1 MIALARH
8 LSMPLSLA
16 LLLVLLSGFPAAAP
30 AAGPHIADVNLLLPP
45 RMTHDVEYRLIGSDG
60 CFSWSWDHHDILD
73 VQPEFNGSSRC
84 STSARLRSI
93 APYDGRKETAVY
105 ANDLSSGVVIR
116 CRVFIDKISRI
127 QIFHNSVKLDLDGL
141 TTLRVRAFDSEENV
155 FSSLV
160 GLQFMWKLMPEHDDE
175 DHRLVHVPLKESPLS
190 DCGGFCGDLVVQIKI
205 EDIGLFS
212 DLYVVKG
219 TEIGHEIVSVNL
231 AEPHFDQVADKIVL
245 TVAEA
250 MSIDPPS
257 PVFVINGA
265 SVRYT
270 LKIIRQ
276 NVPQVV
282 TLPSP
287 HHHWSV
293 TNSSVASVDSL
304 TGVVTAVNLGVATVA
319 VTDIRVVGHIQM
331 SSLHV
336 VLPDTLCMY
345 KLPLSASGNPIEGVE
360 ATPSMTRWYV
370 VIGRL
375 YLIYVKV
382 FSREPGAHEIY
393 ITQSDDVKLQCE
405 SAYWEL
411 LSVSDKI
418 SFRHGR
424 HARVLL
430 PTSPGSGRITA
441 SLSYNSGYPEKIEVM
456 KVLQEIIACERVK
469 LVLRNRNEFYKVIQ
483 LPWAPG
489 VYQELELQATGGC
502 METPSDYKWYSSDL
516 ATVYVSA
523 SGVVQAKKPGKATI
537 KVVSAFDPMNFDEVV
552 VKVSTPFS
560 MVMLKN
566 FPLETVVGTY
576 LQAAV
581 TLEASDGT
589 YFYTCDSFNTYISW
603 NSGSESFKIV
613 NMTSEV
619 YRLKLSDNGVSES
632 LYGPPCAWAY
642 IYASDVGRALL
653 HATFLRDLQSSSH
666 QINSLKASSHIVSYS
681 PLIVQHGGNGN
692 KYGGYWVDLVR
703 QDAGREVETLNE
715 LYLAP
720 GTVLDLVL
728 VGGPERWGQ
737 GVEFIENVDIF
748 DEKHVQIKE
757 GILVDQISEGRDGSY
772 RLSCLMLGN
781 FQLVFSR
788 GNLVGSD
795 HPVPVIEKVELSLSC
810 AFPSAI
816 TLLANEPVN
825 SLDLIEAASQAERAP
840 GKIRA
845 MPITVAN
852 GCTIRVA
859 AVGIHYSGKAF
870 ANSSSLCLKW
880 ELNDCNG
887 LANWYTDGLETSRTS
902 WERFLVLENATGM
915 CVVRAT
921 VVGYSNAMIGVLHEK
936 ASSLLDKTDNLL
948 TDAIPL
954 QLVSSLRVVPEF
966 MLLFFSREAKVNLS
980 ITGGTCFLDAV
991 VNDTQVLRVIQP
1003 PPNLQCSHIM
1013 LAPKALGVALVT
1025 VRDMGLVP
1033 HASASAV
1040 VRVADIDWIK
1050 IVSLEDISLMAG
1062 DEKSLEI
1069 LAGAQDGCIF
1079 DSSQYAFMDVH
1090 VHIEGDAVELVNINV
1105 DYPFA
1110 EDLNVPNLVIRGNSL
1125 GVATLYVSARQQSG
1139 REIVSHPVK
1148 VEVYAAPT
1156 LFPDDMFLAPG
1167 ASYMLTLR
1175 GGPKIGTRIQYE
1187 SLNEGTAEVH
1197 QSSGRISAV
1206 SPGNTTIR
1214 ALVYGNKGS
1223 VVCEVRARVRVGI
1236 PSSAILSLQSEKLS
1250 VGREM
1255 PVFPAL
1261 SKGNLFSFYELCKNY
1276 EWTIEDEQILSFQSH
1291 QQSHGEFSISAG
1303 SNSDER
1309 NLNFINVV
1317 CGRSGGETNISVS
1330 FSCDFKV
1337 SGVSKSVSY
1346 SASTS
1351 VLVVGDPPL
1360 ALGVPITWFLPPFY
1374 TSSNLLPLSS
1384 DSSSRLNSYSHRG
1397 TIAYSMLKTCGW
1409 KNEENA
1415 IFIDGS
1421 KIRTMETN
1429 NLDCIQATDQTTGR
1443 VEIASCVRIAEVAQ
1457 IRVIT
1462 ENFPFHVAD
1471 LGVGAELDL
1480 AAKYYDALGNPF
1492 KEAYNVFQLVAE
1504 TNYLDVVSIN
1514 ETCGRTG
1521 DFTVKAMQPGRALVR
1536 ISIKDSP
1543 QKSAY
1548 MMILVGA
1555 HLRPENPILHVG
1567 GYLKF
1572 SMKGLEEDVHGRW
1585 LSSNASV
1592 ISIDER
1598 SGEAHATGE
1607 GAAHVIFEG
1616 SSLKLH
1622 TTATVHPVNLV
1633 FVESPAETL
1642 TNVPFPTKGYPFS
1655 VRFSD
1660 TYNTK
1665 LDAAAKSKG
1674 VQYDCRVDPPFVGY
1688 AKPWQDLDSGN
1699 AYCLFFPYSPK
1710 HYVLSVPKS
1719 EIMGPEISVSVNASV
1734 IGPEIVTGSST
1745 SLFIGGFLIFEADK
1759 GLMQL
1764 NLTQNSNKTTITILG
1779 NTEVEI
1785 HWEGRNLMMVTLIR
1799 QGGFGIGGHAEYE
1812 VKAVKSERFKDKIII
1827 TLPATGQRAELD
1839 VSYEPGETKPSPTAS
1854 VVTVFAGAI
1863 VCLVVLVAT
1872 VAIAIRY
1879 IDRPDRPRLPTLAAT
1894 NTNGLT
1900 TPDRNGP
1907 QNQNLQ
1913 RSPRTPPPFLDYV
1926 RRTIDDTPYYKND
1939 GRRRFNPQNTY

>member
-1 MIALARH
+1 MFLSLVLA
-8 LSMPLSLA
+8 LA
-16 LLLVLLSGFPAAAP
+16 LLLVLLSGFSAAAP
-30 AAGPHIADVNLLLPP
+30 AAGPHIADVNILLPP
-45 RMTHDVEYRLIGSDG
+45 RMAHDVEYRLIGGDG

-84 STSARLRSI
+84 STSARMRSI
-93 APYDGRKETAVY
+93 ALYDGRKETAVY
-105 ANDLSSGVVIR
+105 ANDLRSGVVIR

-127 QIFHNSVKLDLDGL
+127 QIFHNSVNLDLDEL
-141 TTLRVRAFDSEENV
+141 ATLSVHAFDSKENV

-160 GLQFMWKLMPEHDDE
+160 GLHFMWKLMPEHDGE
-175 DHRLVHVPLKESPLS
+175 VHRLVHVPLKESPLS
-190 DCGGFCGDLVVQIKI
+190 NDQSPLSDDLDVQIKI
-205 EDIGLFS
+205 EDNGLFS

-219 TEIGHEIVSVNL
+219 NEIGHEIVSANL

-304 TGVVTAVNLGVATVA
+304 MGVVSATNLGVATVV
-319 VTDIRVVGHIQM
+319 VTDTRLVGHIQM

-336 VLPDTLCMY
+336 VLPDALRLY
-345 KLPLSASGNPIEGVE
+345 KLPLTAAGNPIEGAE
-360 ATPSMTRWYV
+360 ATPSMTRWYIV
-370 VIGRL
+370 HSRL
-375 YLIYVKV
+375 YLIYAK
-382 FSREPGAHEIY
+382 
-393 ITQSDDVKLQCE
+393 KLNSMCNLDLQLAYKCE
-405 SAYWEL
+405 SSKWEL
-411 LSVSDKI
+411 LPVTDKI
-418 SFRHGR
+418 SSKHGW

-430 PTSPGSGRITA
+430 TVIPGPGRITA

-456 KVLQEIIACERVK
+456 KVLQEIIACEPVR
-469 LVLRNRNEFYKVIQ
+469 LVLSNYNEFYKSIQ

-489 VYQELELQATGGC
+489 VYQEVELRASGGC
-502 METPSDYKWYSSDL
+502 VETASDYKWYSSDL
-516 ATVYVSA
+516 ATVFVSS

-537 KVVSAFDPMNFDEVV
+537 RVVSAFDSMNFDEVV

-560 MVMLKN
+560 MVMLKSL
-566 FPLETVVGTY
+566 PLETVVGTY

-581 TLEASDGT
+581 TLKDSDGS
-589 YFYTCDSFNTYISW
+589 YFYSCDSFNTYISW

-613 NMTSEV
+613 NMTSEFLP
-619 YRLKLSDNGVSES
+619 LKLSDNGVSKS
-632 LYGPPCAWAY
+632 LDGPPCASAY
-642 IYASDVGRALL
+642 IYASNEGRALL
-653 HATFLRDLQSSSH
+653 QATFLRDLQSSSH
-666 QINSLKASSHIVSYS
+666 QTNVLKASCHLVSYR
-681 PLIVQHGGNGN
+681 PLIVQHAGNGN

-703 QDAGREVETLNE
+703 QDAGREVENLNE

-720 GTVLDLVL
+720 GTELDVVL

-757 GILVDQISEGRDGSY
+757 GILVDQLSEGKDGSY
-772 RLSCLMLGN
+772 RLSCLTLGN

-795 HPVPVIEKVELSLSC
+795 HPVSFIEKVELSLSC
-810 AFPSAI
+810 TFPSAI

-825 SLDLIEAASQAERAP
+825 SLDLIQTASQAERAP
-840 GKIRA
+840 GKIRV
-845 MPITVAN
+845 MPMTVAN

-887 LANWYTDGLETSRTS
+887 LAYWYTDSLETSRTS

-921 VVGYSNAMIGVLHEK
+921 VIGHSNAMIGVLHEK
-936 ASSLLDKTDNLL
+936 ASSLLDKPDNLL

-966 MLLFFSREAKVNLS
+966 MLLFFSLEAKVNLS

-991 VNDTQVLRVIQP
+991 VNDTQVLEVIQP
-1003 PPNLQCSHIM
+1003 PPSLQCSHIM
-1013 LAPKALGVALVT
+1013 LAPRALGVALVT
-1025 VRDMGLVP
+1025 VRDMGLAP
-1033 HASASAV
+1033 HASASAM

-1062 DEKSLEI
+1062 EEKYLEI
-1069 LAGAQDGCIF
+1069 LAGVQDGSIF
-1079 DSSQYAFMDVH
+1079 DSSQYAFMNVH
-1090 VHIEGDAVELVNINV
+1090 VHIESDAVELVNITV

-1110 EDLNVPNLVIRGNSL
+1110 EDLNVPNLVIRGNCL
-1125 GVATLYVSARQQSG
+1125 GVTTLYVSARQQSG

-1156 LFPDDMFLAPG
+1156 LFPDDVFLAPG
-1167 ASYMLTLR
+1167 ASYILTLR
-1175 GGPKIGTRIQYE
+1175 GGPKIGTRTQYE
-1187 SLNEGTAEVH
+1187 SLNDGTAEVH
-1197 QSSGRISAV
+1197 QSSGRLSAI

-1214 ALVYGNKGS
+1214 ALVYGNRGT
-1223 VVCEVRARVRVGI
+1223 VICEVRGRVRVGI

-1255 PVFPAL
+1255 PVFPTL
-1261 SKGNLFSFYELCKNY
+1261 SKA
-1276 EWTIEDEQILSFQSH
+1276 IEDEQILSFQNECVNFNESLINK
-1291 QQSHGEFSISAG
+1291 QLMSFNDAQVQVKEESDLNY
-1303 SNSDER
+1303 SN
-1309 NLNFINVV
+1309 LV
-1317 CGRSGGETNISVS
+1317 CLMSGGKTNISVS

-1337 SGVSKSVSY
+1337 SGVAKSVSY

-1351 VLVVGDPPL
+1351 VLVVVDTPL
-1360 ALGVPITWFLPPFY
+1360 ALGVPITWVLPPFY

-1384 DSSSRLNSYSHRG
+1384 DSSSKLNSYSHRG
-1397 TIAYSMLKTCGW
+1397 TIAYSMLKTCCS

-1421 KIRTMETN
+1421 KLRTMEAN
-1429 NLDCIQATDQTTGR
+1429 NLDCIQVTDRTTGR

-1457 IRVIT
+1457 IRVVT

-1492 KEAYNVFQLVAE
+1492 KEAYNVCQLLAE
-1504 TNYLDVVSIN
+1504 TNYPDIVSIN
-1514 ETCGRTG
+1514 KTCEGTG
-1521 DFTVKAMQPGRALVR
+1521 DFTVKATRPGRALVR
-1536 ISIKDSP
+1536 ISIKDRP

-1555 HLRPENPILHVG
+1555 HLHPKNPVLHVG

-1572 SMKGLEEDVHGRW
+1572 SMKGLEEDVDGHW

-1592 ISIDER
+1592 ISIDEH

-1622 TTATVHPVNLV
+1622 TTARVHPVNLV

-1642 TNVPFPTKGYPFS
+1642 TNVPFPTEGYPFS

-1665 LDAAAKSKG
+1665 LNDAAKSKG

-1710 HYVLSVPKS
+1710 HLVYSVPKS
-1719 EIMGPEISVSVNASV
+1719 KLMRPDISVYVNASV
-1734 IGPEIVTGSST
+1734 IGPETVSGSST
-1745 SLFIGGFLIFEADK
+1745 ALFIGGFSILEAGK

-1764 NLTQNSNKTTITILG
+1764 NLTQNSNKTTITIVG

-1799 QGGFGIGGHAEYE
+1799 QGDFGIGGHAEYE
-1812 VKAVKSERFKDKIII
+1812 VKAVKPERFKDKIII

-1839 VSYEPGETKPSPTAS
+1839 VSYEPGETKPSSTARRA
-1854 VVTVFAGAI
+1854 VTFFAGAI
-1863 VCLVVLVAT
+1863 VCVVVLVAT
-1872 VAIAIRY
+1872 VAFAIRY
-1879 IDRPDRPRLPTLAAT
+1879 IDRPGQPRPPTPFAT

-1900 TPDRNGP
+1900 TPYHNSS
-1907 QNQNLQ
+1907 QNQTLQ
-1913 RSPRTPPPFLDYV
+1913 RSPQTPPPFLDYV